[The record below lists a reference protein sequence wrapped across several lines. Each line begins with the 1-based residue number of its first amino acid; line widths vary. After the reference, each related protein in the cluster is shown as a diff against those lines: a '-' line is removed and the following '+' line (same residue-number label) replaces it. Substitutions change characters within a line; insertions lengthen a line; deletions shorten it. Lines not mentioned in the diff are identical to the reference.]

1 MDLRIKPCHG
11 LVGTIRVPG
20 DKSISHRAAILGS
33 LATGQTK
40 VDGFLQS
47 ADCLSTLA
55 CLDLLGVKFS
65 WDADVLLINGRGL
78 GGLSEPTEVLDAG
91 NSGTTM
97 RLLAGVAA
105 GFDFLTILTGDA
117 SLRKRPMD
125 RVAKPLREMGAKVD
139 GRGDGRFPPL
149 AIRGGSLKPISYHTP
164 VPSAQVKSA
173 ILLASLYTSGVG
185 KVAEPWLSRDH
196 TERMMSYF
204 GIPIARRDGWIVIGP
219 VTEQPRGREITIPGD
234 LSSAAFPIAVAACS
248 PGSILRVEN
257 VGVNPTR
264 TGLLDVLR
272 AMGARIALENEREV
286 CGEPVADV
294 VVEGTELQGATVA
307 GEIIP
312 RLIDEIPILAVVAA
326 KAKGATVVRDARELR
341 VKETDRLQE
350 LGGALSRLGVVVETR
365 DDGLVIEGPQEI
377 KGGVVSSC
385 GDHRLALAMACAGL
399 LAKQEVIVKD
409 FACAD
414 ISFPG
419 FVAVLMDLGVQVDVA

>member
-1 MDLRIKPCHG
+1 MCIKPCDG

-55 CLDLLGVKFS
+55 CLDLLGVRFR
-65 WDADVLLINGRGL
+65 WDEDSLLIEGRGL
-78 GGLSEPTEVLDAG
+78 RGLSEPTAVLDAG

-97 RLLAGVAA
+97 RLLAGVVA
-105 GFDFLTILTGDA
+105 GHDFLTILTGDA
-117 SLRKRPMD
+117 SLCKRPMD
-125 RVAKPLREMGAKVD
+125 RVANPLREMGAQVD
-139 GRGDGRFPPL
+139 GRSEGRFPPL
-149 AIRGGSLKPISYHTP
+149 AIRGGPLKPISYRTP

-173 ILLASLYTSGVG
+173 ILLASLYASGVS

-204 GIPIARRDGWIVIGP
+204 GIPIAKGDGWVAIGP
-219 VTEQPRGREITIPGD
+219 VTEEPRGRHIAIPGD

-264 TGLLDVLR
+264 TGFFDVLR
-272 AMGARIALENEREV
+272 AMGATVELEKEREV

-294 VVEGTELQGATVA
+294 VVEGTELRGVTVA
-307 GEIIP
+307 GGMIP

-326 KAKGATVVRDARELR
+326 KAKGRTVVRDARELR
-341 VKETDRLQE
+341 VKETDRIQE
-350 LGGALSRLGVVVETR
+350 LGTALGELGVVVETR
-365 DDGLVIEGPQEI
+365 DDGLVIDGPQEI
-377 KGGVVSSC
+377 RGGAVSSR
-385 GDHRLALAMACAGL
+385 GDHRLALALACAGL
-399 LAKQEVIVKD
+399 LAKQPVIVTGFD
-409 FACAD
+409 CAD
-414 ISFPG
+414 VSFPG
-419 FVAVLMDLGVQVDVA
+419 FIDVLTDLGLQVEVA

>member
-1 MDLRIKPCHG
+1 M
-11 LVGTIRVPG
+11 
-20 DKSISHRAAILGS
+20 
-33 LATGQTK
+33 
-40 VDGFLQS
+40 
-47 ADCLSTLA
+47 
-55 CLDLLGVKFS
+55 
-65 WDADVLLINGRGL
+65 
-78 GGLSEPTEVLDAG
+78 
-91 NSGTTM
+91 
-97 RLLAGVAA
+97 
-105 GFDFLTILTGDA
+105 
-117 SLRKRPMD
+117 
-125 RVAKPLREMGAKVD
+125 
-139 GRGDGRFPPL
+139 
-149 AIRGGSLKPISYHTP
+149 GGS
-164 VPSAQVKSA
+164 
-173 ILLASLYTSGVG
+173 
-185 KVAEPWLSRDH
+185 
-196 TERMMSYF
+196 
-204 GIPIARRDGWIVIGP
+204 IGP
-219 VTEQPRGREITIPGD
+219 VTEQLRDGKSPSWRFILEGISHRCCC
-234 LSSAAFPIAVAACS
+234 LF